1 MLTPQKQQYLEEVF
15 GKDEAAK
22 IVGDLNGA
30 GEALKEMGVAYK
42 DFASAS
48 ANEPDA
54 AADEGSPEAYKTL
67 IGMAFEGHGET
78 VKVVQAMQKAH
89 DAAAAAWK
97 AEREKLE
104 ARLKAVEKALA
115 SPASAASA
123 ASTSDATVIEGDKAD
138 AAAAEIE
145 KKQTGKENPYA
156 EVLPGLFSQAAAE

>member
-1 MLTPQKQQYLEEVF
+1 MLTPQKQQYLDEVF

-22 IVGDLNGA
+22 IVTDLKGA

-42 DFASAS
+42 DFASATG
-48 ANEPDA
+48 NTP
-54 AADEGSPEAYKTL
+54 ADENGASEDAYKAL

-89 DAAAAAWK
+89 DATAAAWK

-123 ASTSDATVIEGDKAD
+123 SDSTVIEGDKAD
-138 AAAAEIE
+138 EAAAEIA
-145 KKQTGKENPYA
+145 KKQTGKENIYA
-156 EVLPGLFSQAAAE
+156 DVLPGLFTPSAE